1 MRCLNLFF
9 LTFFEFAQTLSAQK
23 IELKLFAP
31 VKGLLKTNLIE
42 DEGQDM
48 GQSGKILNLNIC
60 WNSIETYKLKL

>member
-1 MRCLNLFF
+1 M
-9 LTFFEFAQTLSAQK
+9 

-48 GQSGKILNLNIC
+48 GQSGKVLNLNIGK
-60 WNSIETYKLKL
+60 NSIETFRLKL